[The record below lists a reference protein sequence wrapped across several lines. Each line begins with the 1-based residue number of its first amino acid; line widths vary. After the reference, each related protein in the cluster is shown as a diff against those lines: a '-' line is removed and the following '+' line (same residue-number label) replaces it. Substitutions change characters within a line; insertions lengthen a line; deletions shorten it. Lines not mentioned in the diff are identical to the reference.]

1 MKKTNYKTT
10 TRVTPLSC
18 IDWYLKDEDNKS
30 VCTFIP
36 EVLSVIKEVGSADDS
51 VRLKLHFKNGESNEI
66 TVRLS
71 ELDRIA
77 WPNMDNRCIVNSYNK
92 NAKGYI
98 SNIIRASLNTAERET
113 RYKPDKL
120 GIYHL
125 NETTAFIAGNRIIAR
140 SPAMGVESSFE
151 LEHLPFRL
159 DIDTELTSS
168 QAFEGMKELISL
180 SPEIGRVLV
189 AHVISGI
196 IRSAFR
202 EVGFIPCA
210 VLVIVGESGLL
221 KSHYVPHL
229 VQLYNR
235 SDEITADTRFNSTQR
250 FIEDILYEYSEC
262 TAVIDDLHTAEA
274 KGIKRANEATAEEI
288 IRRISDNIGRGHKE
302 GNELVQKKF
311 RGNVVFIGEYI
322 IGKESTI
329 PRALVVNLTKRPD
342 GKILDKYQRQQPLLV
357 STFYYFF
364 IQWYVNHFDDIC
376 EWINTRLTKFR
387 EVAANS
393 SFHGR
398 LNDTR
403 FYLQTS
409 YMIFLEFCKESGFIT
424 EQDALDEYRS
434 FDSQLVTLIQAQQ
447 ARFKPDKAKLESV
460 DYLKLIRRFYKKGK
474 FCLADSA
481 KAFHPDKHDGLIY
494 YNCLCLRRK
503 NLEKLIR
510 KDFPNIQIDDVI
522 QSLADKKALKQV
534 KDKRTVKISTINKS
548 FGAMRFYAIWLNLLD

>member
-1 MKKTNYKTT
+1 MKRTNNQ
-10 TRVTPLSC
+10 TPTKVNSLSLG
-18 IDWYLKDEDNKS
+18 DWCLKDENSKPVSNFFPDA
-30 VCTFIP
+30 
-36 EVLSVIKEVGSADDS
+36 LSVIKVVGSTDEF
-51 VRLKLHFKNGESNEI
+51 VRLKLHFENGESEETI
-66 TVRLS
+66 VPLS
-71 ELDRIA
+71 KLDRID
-77 WPNMDNRCIVNSYNK
+77 WSNVNNRCIINSHYK
-92 NAKGYI
+92 NAKWYI
-98 SNIIRASLNTAERET
+98 GNIIRASLNTAKRET
-113 RYKPDKL
+113 RYKPEKL
-120 GIYHL
+120 GIFHF
-125 NETTAFIAGNRIIAR
+125 NETVVFIAGNRVITR
-140 SPAMGVESSFE
+140 SPAAGFESSFE

-159 DIDTELTSS
+159 DIETGLTSN

-196 IRSAFR
+196 ARSAFR
-202 EVGFIPCA
+202 EAGFIPCA
-210 VLVIVGESGLL
+210 VLVIVGESGML

-235 SDEITADTRFNSTQR
+235 SDEIRADTRFNSTQR
-250 FIEDILYEYSEC
+250 FVEDILYEYSEC
-262 TAVIDDLHTAEA
+262 TVVIDDLHTAEA
-274 KGIKRANEATAEEI
+274 KGIKKTNEATAEEI
-288 IRRISDNIGRGHKE
+288 IRRISDNTGRGHKE
-302 GNELVQKKF
+302 GNALVQKKF
-311 RGNVVFIGEYI
+311 SGNVVFIGEYI

-342 GKILDKYQRQQPLLV
+342 GKILDKYQRQHPLLV

-364 IQWYVNHFDDIC
+364 IQWYVDHFYEIC

-393 SFHGR
+393 NFHGR

-403 FYLQTS
+403 FYLQTA

-434 FDSQLVTLIQAQQ
+434 FDSQLVALIRAQQ
-447 ARFKPDKAKLESV
+447 ARFKPDKTELKSV
-460 DYLKLIRRFYKKGK
+460 DYLKLIRRLYKKGK

-481 KAFHPDKHDGLIY
+481 NTFHPDKHDGLIY

-510 KDFPNIQIDDVI
+510 KDFTNIQIDDVI
-522 QSLADKKALKQV
+522 KSLADRQALKQV

-548 FGAMRFYAIWLNLLD
+548 FGAIRFYAIWLNMLD